1 MSSMAI
7 IIDLSFR
14 SHQKFSVFIE
24 MFGRCFN
31 CTAEMACSCRFN
43 NWRKG
48 TNTLSGAKASTCKT
62 MDSKILLSQVDIE
75 CFQIR

>member
-1 MSSMAI
+1 
-7 IIDLSFR
+7 
-14 SHQKFSVFIE
+14 
-24 MFGRCFN
+24 MFDGCFN
-31 CTAEMACSCRFN
+31 CTAEMACSCCFK

-48 TNTLSGAKASTCKT
+48 TNTLSSVKASYCKT